1 MEFFK
6 KLRETSQS
14 RKMED
19 IQERSKEVITLTD
32 FGSSLYIAYNGTSL
46 VEIDKSWASERII
59 QELSKLRQ
67 NYINSNM
74 NSNHGVAVL

>member
-6 KLRETSQS
+6 KLREKSQS
-14 RKMED
+14 KLMED

-32 FGSSLYIAYNGTSL
+32 LNSFLFIAYNGTSL
-46 VEIDKSWASERII
+46 VEIDKTWTSDRIL

-74 NSNHGVAVL
+74 KGSHSIAML

>member
-6 KLRETSQS
+6 KLREKSQS
-14 RKMED
+14 KLMED

-32 FGSSLYIAYNGTSL
+32 FGTSLFIAYNGTSL
-46 VEIDKSWASERII
+46 VEIDKNWTSDEIL

-74 NSNHGVAVL
+74 KSSHSVAML

>member
-6 KLRETSQS
+6 KLREKSQS
-14 RKMED
+14 RLMED

-32 FGSSLYIAYNGTSL
+32 FGSSIFIAYNGTSL
-46 VEIDKSWASERII
+46 VEIDKNWTSDEIL
-59 QELSKLRQ
+59 QELSKLRN

-74 NSNHGVAVL
+74 KGSRSVAML

>member
-6 KLRETSQS
+6 KLREKSQS

-19 IQERSKEVITLTD
+19 IQKRSKEVITLTD

-74 NSNHGVAVL
+74 NSNHGIAVL

>member
-1 MEFFK
+1 MELFK
-6 KLRETSQS
+6 KLREKSQS

>member
-6 KLRETSQS
+6 KLREKSQS

-59 QELSKLRQ
+59 QELSKLRK

-74 NSNHGVAVL
+74 NSSHGVAVL

>member
-6 KLRETSQS
+6 KLREKSQS
-14 RKMED
+14 KLMED

-32 FGSSLYIAYNGTSL
+32 FDSSIYIAYNGTSL
-46 VEIDKSWASERII
+46 VEIDKNWTSDEIL
-59 QELSKLRQ
+59 QELSKLRN

-74 NSNHGVAVL
+74 KGSRSVAML

>member
-6 KLRETSQS
+6 KLREKSQS
-14 RKMED
+14 KLMED

-32 FGSSLYIAYNGTSL
+32 FDSSLYIAYNGTSL
-46 VEIDKSWASERII
+46 VEIDKSWASDRII

-74 NSNHGVAVL
+74 KGNRSVAML

>member
-6 KLRETSQS
+6 KLREKSQS
-14 RKMED
+14 KLMED

-46 VEIDKSWASERII
+46 VEIDKTWTSDEILL
-59 QELSKLRQ
+59 ELSKLRQ

-74 NSNHGVAVL
+74 KGSRSVAML

>member
-6 KLRETSQS
+6 KLREKSQS

>member
-6 KLRETSQS
+6 KLREKSQS
-14 RKMED
+14 KLMED

>member
-6 KLRETSQS
+6 KLREKSQS

-74 NSNHGVAVL
+74 SSNHGIAVL

>member
-6 KLRETSQS
+6 KLREKSQS
-14 RKMED
+14 RLMED

-32 FGSSLYIAYNGTSL
+32 FGTSLFIAYNGTSL
-46 VEIDKSWASERII
+46 VEIDKTWTSDEIL

-74 NSNHGVAVL
+74 SSNHGIAVL

>member
-6 KLRETSQS
+6 KLREKSQS

-74 NSNHGVAVL
+74 NSNHGIAVL

>member
-6 KLRETSQS
+6 KLREKSQS

-74 NSNHGVAVL
+74 NSSHGVAAL

>member
-1 MEFFK
+1 
-6 KLRETSQS
+6 
-14 RKMED
+14 MED

-74 NSNHGVAVL
+74 NSNHGIAVL

>member
-6 KLRETSQS
+6 KLREKSHS

-74 NSNHGVAVL
+74 NNSRGVAVL

>member
-1 MEFFK
+1 
-6 KLRETSQS
+6 
-14 RKMED
+14 MED

-46 VEIDKSWASERII
+46 VEIDKSWASDRII

-74 NSNHGVAVL
+74 KGSHSVAML